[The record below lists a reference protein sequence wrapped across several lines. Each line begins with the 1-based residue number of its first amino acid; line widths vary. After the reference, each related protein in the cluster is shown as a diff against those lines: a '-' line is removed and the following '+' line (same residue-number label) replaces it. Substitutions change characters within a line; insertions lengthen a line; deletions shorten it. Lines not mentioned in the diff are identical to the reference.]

1 MKKSNKFKRK
11 IISSGLMM
19 LSSLMLTSCTENKL
33 KSSDLNNETSIID
46 ENNIL
51 LYTKEPYQKE
61 KIGLL
66 SYYYDNQFYQLVVYE
81 LDKTDSQILY
91 TAINNPKIAVIGTF
105 NGEDG
110 YDFITLIDIGD
121 RIYQTGNCYIEDN
134 IQKTLIETFGSSNE
148 FMKEQIIYIEQLE
161 NEESLKR

>member
-1 MKKSNKFKRK
+1 MEHNKFKRQ
-11 IISSGLMM
+11 ILSSGLMM
-19 LSSLMLTSCTENKL
+19 LASFMLTSCAENKL
-33 KSSDLNNETSIID
+33 KNSDLNNEISIID

-66 SYYYDNQFYQLVVYE
+66 GYYYGEQFYQLAVYE
-81 LDKTDSQILY
+81 LNKTDKQILY
-91 TAINNPKIAVIGTF
+91 TAINNPKLAVIGTF
-105 NGEDG
+105 NGEDD

-121 RIYQTGNCYIEDN
+121 RIYQTGNCYIEDS
-134 IQKTLIETFGSSNE
+134 IQKTLIEIFGESNE
-148 FMKEQIIYIEQLE
+148 FTKEQISYIENIE